1 MRVAVIGAGIG
12 GLTVA
17 AGLGADGHEV
27 VVYERRDEPGAV
39 GAGLTLFG
47 NAFGALDA
55 IGLGETVRKVSSDA
69 IGRMRAG
76 QRVPSGDW
84 LVSMP
89 PGAVPTLR
97 SLHRVELHRALI
109 EALPTGS
116 LRLGQSAAVA
126 SDGEPVVTVAGA
138 DERFDLV
145 IAADGLR
152 SDARAR
158 MGLDRGVH
166 YAGYTAW
173 RGVTAAG
180 VDALGEAGETWGR
193 GQVFGIVPLPDER
206 VYWFATESIAAGQR
220 AEDERQAVRE
230 RFEGWHPPIRA
241 CIDATP
247 ADAVLRHDIYDLAT
261 LPASFVKG
269 RTVLLGDAAHG
280 MTPNLGQGAG
290 QAIEDAA
297 TLVLLLRNDAD
308 RTDVGAALARYS
320 ALRRTRTR
328 AIWRKSRLMGK
339 VAQLSHPVGAGIREA
354 LLRATPP
361 AFMGRATRSIQQW
374 AEPRSI

>member
-12 GLTVA
+12 GLTAA
-17 AGLGADGHEV
+17 AGLSADGHQV

-55 IGLGETVRKVSSDA
+55 IGLGDTVRQISSDA
-69 IGRMRAG
+69 LARMRAG
-76 QRVPSGDW
+76 QRVPSGEW
-84 LVSMP
+84 LISLPPSEMP
-89 PGAVPTLR
+89 ALR
-97 SLHRVELHRALI
+97 SLHRVELHRALLD
-109 EALPTGS
+109 ALPAGS
-116 LRLGQSAAVA
+116 LRLRLQAAVSA
-126 SDGEPVVTVAGA
+126 NGGPTVTVAGRA
-138 DERFDLV
+138 ERFDLV

-158 MGLDRGVH
+158 LGLDRGVR
-166 YAGYTAW
+166 YAGYTVW
-173 RGVTAAG
+173 RGVTTTG
-180 VDALGEAGETWGR
+180 IDVRGEGGETWGR

-206 VYWFATESIAAGQR
+206 IYWFATESTAAGR
-220 AEDERQAVRE
+220 HAEDERRAVRE
-230 RFEGWHPPIRA
+230 RFEDWHPPIRA

-247 ADAVLRHDIYDLAT
+247 ADAVLRHDIYDLAR
-261 LPASFVKG
+261 LPVSFAKG

-297 TLVLLLRNDAD
+297 TLTLLLRHDSGLAGLDA
-308 RTDVGAALARYS
+308 TLARYTAS
-320 ALRRTRTR
+320 RRKRTQT
-328 AIWRKSRLMGK
+328 IWRQSRLMGR
-339 VAQLSHPVGAGIREA
+339 VAQLSNPIGAGIRDA

-361 AFMGRATRSIQQW
+361 GLIGRTTQGIQRW
-374 AEPRSI
+374 TGPA